1 MFWEFVPFL
10 TLRVNILLVTWR
22 IFHYYHSNIL
32 RLTFTNDKVSL
43 VAHSNSSK
51 T

>member
-10 TLRVNILLVTWR
+10 TLRVNILLVTWT

-32 RLTFTNDKVSL
+32 RLGVTNETHL
-43 VAHSNSSK
+43 VAHSNSRK